1 MSYTALYREWRPQ
14 NFEQVVGQ
22 AHVVRTLTNAIRDDQ
37 LSHAYLFAGP
47 RGTGKTSIARILA
60 KAINC
65 EAGPT
70 PEPCGSCASCMGIAS
85 GTAMDVIEIDAA
97 SNRGINE
104 IRDLREK
111 VRYSP
116 AHCRHKVYIIDEVHM
131 LTPEAF
137 NALLKTLEDPP
148 SHVFFLMATTESHKI
163 PLTILSRLQRFD
175 FHRLKT
181 GEIVSRLRE
190 ICQHHGIEAD
200 DATLQGIARQA
211 DGALRDALSLLD
223 QCRSF
228 AGDHI
233 NLEDVAEVLGTA
245 GSALLVEIAD
255 SVREGDLAGCLSR
268 IAGAEDDGKDI
279 RVLTRDLLLHFRNV
293 MVAQAAGRPA
303 DVPEDIAR
311 EIDRQADSYDPRT
324 IVDIIDALSEAES
337 RMRLSPH
344 PRVLL
349 EVTLMGLIVKTGL
362 YRHRSEDSPEPEEPK
377 AQEAEQ
383 VVEARDSKPS
393 SDGASAP
400 PETQGDQAAPDTAAP
415 APNGEDAWED
425 FRQELKRVRRGL
437 HALLEPAR
445 LLGVEKERVTIG
457 FPGEYTFHKERTEEN
472 ARLMSEILSRVM
484 GRQCRI
490 ECTLISSAGSDDKSS
505 RRGPESDP
513 PPRHKVQGREEARTD
528 DPAPKKGS
536 GPGDQGAAESAA
548 TQEQEAIEIFSGR
561 LVDEEEKRG

>member
-293 MVAQAAGRPA
+293 MVAQAAGQPA

-383 VVEARDSKPS
+383 VVEARDRKPS
-393 SDGASAP
+393 SDSASTP

-445 LLGVEKERVTIG
+445 LLGVEKERFTIG
-457 FPGEYTFHKERTEEN
+457 FPGEYTFHKERTEEH

-505 RRGPESDP
+505 RKGPESDP
-513 PPRHKVQGREEARTD
+513 PPRHKVQDREEARTD
-528 DPAPKKGS
+528 DAAPKKGF
-536 GPGDQGAAESAA
+536 GPGDQGAAEPAA